1 MDDQELQLKGYGQAM
16 IHLAW
21 YRNDQTRHLLFGMV
35 ELRPVEFPQGLGC
48 LPKSARVG
56 NKDRAYLYYRR
67 FSVKVDAAISWYEAA
82 LAGNTVLPSD
92 PNHPTPGDGAELKVA
107 EFGQEPPWPGF
118 VSSSDLAFAP
128 DWMQGSRVHFL
139 FPRTTVPDELTE
151 ILGRQETR
159 RQLEEWLHFDIAL
172 MYPEYQGSV
181 SLVAPN
187 PLFRS
192 IEKSH
197 LEQPNPG
204 FDESVAYKIV
214 ARSGQRLD
222 GLRLEVINERPRG
235 RMKPFV
241 KELDTDTIAV
251 FDSRAKI
258 DKEGRVLT
266 HPDHGLLYWCE
277 PLPLLRAIHVNMGMT
292 SRRKTVHVPA
302 RSRTGSEEVYEV
314 DEVADAGSF
323 VTGDARKIKTVASRL
338 IEADTVRS
346 RREAAALYDQKWFY
360 DSPAEARHYVRH
372 RIGNARNDVLIV
384 DPYFAGR
391 ELLAFG
397 HAIRRPDVQLRILTS
412 ALVLNRDQEGAPN
425 TMSGSQLLAIL
436 NETFKDYS
444 IKPEIRVLTG
454 TPEIHDR
461 FFVVDESVWLTGN
474 SLNTIGER
482 ASMIVRLADPTSI
495 IARLQSFW
503 ERAPTLETWLRR
515 EVEASSST
523 GFISWL
529 NKLITRVLR
538 R

>member
-1 MDDQELQLKGYGQAM
+1 
-16 IHLAW
+16 
-21 YRNDQTRHLLFGMV
+21 MV
-35 ELRPVEFPQGLGC
+35 ELRPVEFPQVSSCML
-48 LPKSARVG
+48 KSARIG
-56 NKDRAYLYYRR
+56 NKGRAYLYYRR

-82 LAGNTVLPSD
+82 LAGNTVLPTDSD
-92 PNHPTPGDGAELKVA
+92 HPTPGDGAELQVA
-107 EFGQEPPWPGF
+107 EFVQEPPWPGF

-139 FPRTTVPDELTE
+139 FPRTTIPTELME
-151 ILGRQETR
+151 VIGRQEMR
-159 RQLEEWLHFDIAL
+159 RQLEEWLHFDIVS
-172 MYPEYQGSV
+172 MYPEYQGSL
-181 SLVAPN
+181 SFVAPN

-197 LEQPNPG
+197 LEPPNSG

-241 KELDTDTIAV
+241 AEFGTEAIAV
-251 FDSRAKI
+251 FDSRAEI
-258 DKEGRVLT
+258 DKEGRSIT
-266 HPDHGLLYWCE
+266 HPDHGLLNWCE
-277 PLPLLRAIHVNMGMT
+277 PVPLLRAIHVNMAMT
-292 SRRKTVHVPA
+292 SRRKTVHVPP
-302 RSRTGSEEVYEV
+302 RGRTRPEEIYEV
-314 DEVADAGSF
+314 DEVDDAASF
-323 VTGDARKIKTVASRL
+323 VAGDDRKIKSVASRL

-346 RREAAALYDQKWFY
+346 RRQAAALYDQKWFY
-360 DSPAEARHYVRH
+360 DSPADARHYVRH

-412 ALVLNRDQEGAPN
+412 ALVLNRNGKRAPN
-425 TMSGSQLLAIL
+425 TISGSQLFAIL

-444 IKPEIRVLTG
+444 TKPEIRVLTG

-461 FFVVDESVWLTGN
+461 FFVVDGNAWLTGN

-482 ASMIVRLADPTSI
+482 ASMIVRLADPTPVV
-495 IARLQSFW
+495 ARLESFW
-503 ERAPTLETWLRR
+503 EAAPTLEIWLRH
-515 EVEASSST
+515 ELEAYRST
-523 GFISWL
+523 GLISWV
-529 NKLITRVLR
+529 NQLIARVFGR
-538 R
+538 